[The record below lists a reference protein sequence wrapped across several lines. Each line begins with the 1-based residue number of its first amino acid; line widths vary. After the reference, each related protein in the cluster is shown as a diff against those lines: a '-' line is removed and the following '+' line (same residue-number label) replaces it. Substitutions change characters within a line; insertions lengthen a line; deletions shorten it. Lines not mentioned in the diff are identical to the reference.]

1 MRNSLCASNFMDL
14 RKRKRQPASTP
25 GVHPPMTA
33 PTNKPY
39 LRGVSRSVTAITKC
53 RSRRLEWA
61 RSQRKRAR
69 DKAGNF

>member
-39 LRGVSRSVTAITKC
+39 LRGVSKCDRDHKMSEQAIGMGKEPAQEGE
-53 RSRRLEWA
+53 R
-61 RSQRKRAR
+61 
-69 DKAGNF
+69 